1 MCLGIPGE
9 VIEVHEKSALVEFWG
24 VRKRVSLEVIQ
35 EIVVPGDYILNHSG
49 FAVRVIEP
57 HLVADTLGLYEILLS
72 EAGED
77 PIACDVADELAEA
90 TTELAIA

>member
-9 VIEVHEKSALVEFWG
+9 VIEVQDKWALVEFWG
-24 VRKRVSLEVIQ
+24 VRKRVSLEVLQ

-57 HLVADTLGLYEILLS
+57 QLVADTLGLYEILLS

-90 TTELAIA
+90 TAELAIA